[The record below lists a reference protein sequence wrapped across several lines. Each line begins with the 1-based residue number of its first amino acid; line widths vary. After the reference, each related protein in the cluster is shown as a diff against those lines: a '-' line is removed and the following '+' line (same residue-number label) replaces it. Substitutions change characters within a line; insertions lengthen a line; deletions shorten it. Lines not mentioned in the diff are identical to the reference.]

1 MASRSGGGR
10 LGRSW
15 PQRLLIT
22 FNVFAIVASLA
33 TAGLVAY
40 GKKTLS
46 DVPRVD
52 LRPNTIT
59 PASELPPGEPEN
71 FLVVGN
77 DSADGLPADAPE
89 RQGRGAQEGT
99 VRSDVIMVVR
109 IDPKD
114 GAARILSFPRDLWV
128 DIPGRRPGRI
138 NTTVGYGE
146 DGGPS
151 LLIETLKANYD
162 IDINHYVEIN
172 WASFKSIIDQI
183 GGVKIYLTHPLRD
196 GHANLWQPNTGC
208 QLLDSGQALAYAR
221 SRHLQWQNADGKWIS
236 DGTSDHG
243 RISRQ
248 QQLIKRALDQAIAKG
263 ARNPATLNRLVT
275 ETLGFVHL
283 DQYTTAQDL
292 ITLGRAFRDFEP
304 EDLGTFSLP
313 VVDVKRGGDWT
324 LDLVPSEAEPI
335 FEQFRGTGASGVA
348 ADIDPSNVT
357 VRVLNGTGGLNEGSI
372 TTDALDEVG
381 FQVASP
387 GDAAEH
393 VTRTEVR
400 FPTGQDRAAAVVARY
415 LDAKPI
421 LVKDDTMGEVTVV
434 TGPDLKGVLSVPL
447 PATTFDTA
455 TTTTTSTTTTTVP
468 GSDGNGTSST
478 TTTTTK
484 PKVESSPV
492 QGYVPGEVPAG
503 VDC

>member
-1 MASRSGGGR
+1 MR
-10 LGRSW
+10 RSW

-59 PASELPPGEPEN
+59 PSSELPPGEPEN

-89 RQGRGAQEGT
+89 RVGRDAQEGT
-99 VRSDVIMVVR
+99 VRSDVIMVIR
-109 IDPKD
+109 IDPK
-114 GAARILSFPRDLWV
+114 GGEARLLSFPRDLWV
-128 DIPGRRPGRI
+128 DIPGRQPGRI
-138 NTTVGYGE
+138 NSMITYGE

-151 LLIETLKANYD
+151 LLIETLKANFG
-162 IDINHYVEIN
+162 IDINHYVEVN
-172 WASFKSIIDQI
+172 WASFKSIIEQI
-183 GGVKIYLTHPLRD
+183 GGVKIYLSHPLRD
-196 GHANLWQPNTGC
+196 GKANLWQPNTGC
-208 QLLDSGQALAYAR
+208 QLLDAGQSLAYVR

-248 QQLIKRALDQAIAKG
+248 QQLMKRALEQAINKG
-263 ARNPATLNRLVT
+263 ARNPATLNRLLT
-275 ETLGFVHL
+275 EPDNFPKL
-283 DQYTTAQDL
+283 DRYTTPQDL
-292 ITLGRAFRDFEP
+292 LNLGRAFRDFEP

-313 VVDVKRGGDWT
+313 VTDIRKGGEAVLQLID
-324 LDLVPSEAEPI
+324 DQAEPI
-335 FEQFRGTGASGVA
+335 LEQFRGTGASGVA
-348 ADIDPSNVT
+348 ADIDPSNAT

-400 FPTGQDRAAAVVARY
+400 FPSGQDNAAALVARY
-415 LDAKPI
+415 LDGEPI

-447 PATTFDTA
+447 PANTFDIA
-455 TTTTTSTTTTTVP
+455 TTTTTSTTSTTTVP
-468 GSDGNGTSST
+468 GSDGSGASST

-484 PKVESSPV
+484 PKIESSPV